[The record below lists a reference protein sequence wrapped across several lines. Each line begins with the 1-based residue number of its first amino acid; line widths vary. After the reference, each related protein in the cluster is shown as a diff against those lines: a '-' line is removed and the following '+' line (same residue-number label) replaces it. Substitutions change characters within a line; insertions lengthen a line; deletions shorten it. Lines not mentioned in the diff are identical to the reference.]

1 MSSNTSKPN
10 KATALAHVQA
20 LIAGTNKHFPNGSFT
35 LGNTAYTT
43 ASLVQALQVLADA
56 LTALAAAHVS
66 IKDGVTAL
74 RATETNVG
82 PLIRDYTHFLRAT
95 FSAATAQLADFG
107 LQPPKARTPLTGD
120 RRVVAAAKA
129 KATRIARGT
138 TSKKQK
144 LAVKGDVTGVV
155 VTPVTLAGASPAP
168 PAATAAEPAPTTTAS
183 SGPSK

>member
-1 MSSNTSKPN
+1 MSSTTSKPN

-20 LIAGTNKHFPNGSFT
+20 LIAGTSKHFPNGSFT
-35 LGNTAYTT
+35 VGNTAYTT
-43 ASLVQALQVLADA
+43 ASLVQALQGQADA
-56 LTALAAAHVS
+56 LTALAAAHASV
-66 IKDGVTAL
+66 KDAVIAL
-74 RATETNVG
+74 RASDVKVG
-82 PLIRDYTHFLRAT
+82 PLIRDYTSILRGT
-95 FSAATAQLADFG
+95 FSTATAQLADFG

-120 RRVVAAAKA
+120 RRALAAAKQ

-144 LAVKGDVTGVV
+144 LAIRGDVTGVV

-168 PAATAAEPAPTTTAS
+168 PAAAPAGPAPTTTAS